1 MFCKL
6 YLTLQSENLLLIVN
20 VVVQL
25 YYVMV
30 VCDGKEHE
38 VQKLISID
46 ILEVQSY

>member
-1 MFCKL
+1 MRTIL
-6 YLTLQSENLLLIVN
+6 VN
-20 VVVQL
+20 V
-25 YYVMV
+25 MI